1 MISLDFYAILFGF
14 DTFHERF
21 QIMTTYKAPIEDM
34 MFTLE
39 QVIGFENL
47 PEASAMDA
55 ETTAQILEEAG
66 KFAADVLAPL
76 NFTGDRQG
84 SYLNGVD
91 VKTPDGFKEAY
102 AQFCEMGWNGPQ
114 FDEKYGGMN
123 LPSLVTFALQE
134 MWQAANLSFGLCP
147 MLTQAGIEA
156 IEKHGTDE
164 QKDLYLS
171 KLVSGEWTGSMQLTE
186 PDAGSDLGNIKTKA
200 EKQDDGTYLIKGQK
214 IYITYG
220 EHDFTDNIIHM
231 VLARTGSMEDGV
243 KGLSLF
249 IVPKFMV
256 EADGSLGARNDA
268 KAIKL
273 EEKLGIH
280 ASPTCIMQFGD
291 EGGAKGFLV
300 GAEGAGLINM
310 FTMMNV
316 ARLGVGVQG
325 VAVAER
331 AYQHAL
337 NYAQD
342 RKQGVLERNGDRVAI
357 IEHPDVQRM
366 LLTMRAQIEA
376 GRTLSYEAGLLLDQ
390 AAAGNKEAAQKVNLL
405 TPVVKG
411 WCTDMAVRVASEGVQ
426 VHGGM
431 GFIEETGA
439 AQYYRDARILPI
451 YEGTN
456 AIQSNALLRA
466 VLSDKGETA
475 QAVFAD
481 FETIIQ
487 NVDYET
493 PAHENLSRALNRLKE
508 ATEWLLSQSDTQAVS
523 AVSVPYLNL
532 FGYVAC
538 GAMMAKRL
546 PALEDM
552 KESNAAHAKQKRA
565 SILAYMAHVLPMTEG
580 FFQVV
585 ISGADSIIK

>member
-1 MISLDFYAILFGF
+1 MS
-14 DTFHERF
+14 
-21 QIMTTYKAPIEDM
+21 TYKAPVEDM
-34 MFTLE
+34 MFILNH
-39 QVIGFENL
+39 VAGLNNL
-47 PEASAMDA
+47 PEGAAVDA
-55 ETTAQILEEAG
+55 DMAAQILEEAG
-66 KFAADVLAPL
+66 KFAGDVLAPI
-76 NFTGDRQG
+76 NASGDEQG
-84 SYLNGVD
+84 SHLNGLD

-114 FDEKYGGMN
+114 FAEEYGGMN

-156 IEKHGTDE
+156 IEKHGTDA
-164 QKDLYLS
+164 QKATYLS

-186 PDAGSDLGNIKTKA
+186 PDAGSDLGSIKTKA
-200 EKQDDGTYLIKGQK
+200 DKQADGSYLLKGTK
-214 IYITYG
+214 IFITYG
-220 EHDFTDNIIHM
+220 EHDFTENIIHM
-231 VLARTGSMEDGV
+231 VLARTGTAEDGV

-256 EADGSLGARNDA
+256 NDDGSLGARNDA

-280 ASPTCIMQFGD
+280 ASPTSIMQFGD
-291 EGGAKGFLV
+291 EGGAVGFLV
-300 GAEGAGLINM
+300 GEEGAGLINM
-310 FTMMNV
+310 FTMMNI

-325 VAVAER
+325 VALAER

-337 NYAQD
+337 SYAQD
-342 RKQGVLERNGDRVAI
+342 RKQGVVERGGDRVAI
-357 IEHPDVQRM
+357 IEHQDVKRM

-376 GRTLSYEAGLLLDQ
+376 GRTLAYEAGLLSDRADAGDKN
-390 AAAGNKEAAQKVNLL
+390 AAAKVNLL

-439 AQYYRDARILPI
+439 AQHYRDARILPI

-466 VLSDKGETA
+466 VRADQGNTA
-475 QAVFAD
+475 QKIFSD
-481 FETIIQ
+481 FEEIIQ
-487 NVDYET
+487 KVDYEM
-493 PAHENLSRALNRLKE
+493 PAHENLARSLHRLKE
-508 ATEWLLSQSDTQAVS
+508 ATEWILEQKSEAAIT
-523 AVSVPYLNL
+523 AVSVPYLQL

-546 PALEDM
+546 SSLEM
-552 KESNAAHAKQKRA
+552 IKAENAEFAASKRA
-565 SILAYMAHVLPMTEG
+565 SILVYMAHILPMTEG
-580 FFQVV
+580 YFQIVMN
-585 ISGADSIIK
+585 GAASITEQAV